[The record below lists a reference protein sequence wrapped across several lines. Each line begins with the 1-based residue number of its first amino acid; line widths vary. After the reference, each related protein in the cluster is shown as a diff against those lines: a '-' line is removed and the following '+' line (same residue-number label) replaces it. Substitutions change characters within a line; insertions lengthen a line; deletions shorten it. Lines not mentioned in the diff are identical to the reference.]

1 MFQQISINEA
11 INVANKING
20 IIVDLRS
27 RDDYEISHLQG
38 AISIPFEEMDEK
50 AFFYY
55 KNKTIIL
62 YCEYGTRSMRM
73 AWFLEQKGYQVIN
86 TIGGFHQY
94 NKERSDSR

>member
-11 INVANKING
+11 IDVAKKIHG
-20 IIVDLRS
+20 IIIDLRS
-27 RDDYEISHLQG
+27 KSDYEIAHLQG

-55 KNKTIIL
+55 KDKPIIL

-73 AWFLEQKGYQVIN
+73 SWFLEQKGYHVIN
-86 TIGGFHQY
+86 TIGGYHQY
-94 NKERSDSR
+94 EK